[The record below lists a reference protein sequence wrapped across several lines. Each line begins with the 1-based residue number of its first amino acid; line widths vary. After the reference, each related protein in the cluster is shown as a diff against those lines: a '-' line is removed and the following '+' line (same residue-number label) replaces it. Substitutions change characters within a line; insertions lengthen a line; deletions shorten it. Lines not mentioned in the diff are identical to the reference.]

1 MNLFNF
7 CVSYDIRL
15 LKAVVGSYDYNVITL
30 LDLLGVVYVVE
41 DLAVLILNRLDV
53 VRVNGLGKIILI
65 EFLIL
70 TVVVS
75 IVDLFVSIV
84 IDLDGESHCLSIC
97 AVAAGLIHV
106 VCIVPPSCF
115 DDVIVEVLIIDSKL
129 LAGLN
134 FVLSLDALKDIS
146 ADTAVDN
153 EINADTDKSQSYNAD
168 CNEDC
173 DKAALALLLWC
184 IGYRCRSNCRNRT

>member
-1 MNLFNF
+1 MNFPISVIQKVKQPWYSVNITDLEVLFRQQIIRRRLKQDTALTDQIDMNLFNF

-84 IDLDGESHCLSIC
+84 IDLDKL
-97 AVAAGLIHV
+97 GLT
-106 VCIVPPSCF
+106 PEEDPEP
-115 DDVIVEVLIIDSKL
+115 VE
-129 LAGLN
+129 
-134 FVLSLDALKDIS
+134 
-146 ADTAVDN
+146 
-153 EINADTDKSQSYNAD
+153 E
-168 CNEDC
+168 E
-173 DKAALALLLWC
+173 
-184 IGYRCRSNCRNRT
+184 